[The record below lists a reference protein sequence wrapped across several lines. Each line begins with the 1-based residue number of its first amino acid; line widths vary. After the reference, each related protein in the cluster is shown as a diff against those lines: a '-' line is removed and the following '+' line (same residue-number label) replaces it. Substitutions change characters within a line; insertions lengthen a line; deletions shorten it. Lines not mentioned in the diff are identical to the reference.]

1 MVMLPFLLHAT
12 DEFLQFLNF
21 YLTGQQPSSG
31 EQMAEI
37 VSDVEQRGMS
47 FWRFFG
53 EYVYFVPSSF
63 LHMIFVVALVITW
76 VSVLMK
82 KIEIVPGFI
91 LCILWIFIFYSK
103 VHYGYHLMIFS
114 LLIPLALPHPKQLV
128 GLGFAGFLLI
138 AVHRIWRDTSAIQ
151 SPVVQLLLAFV
162 MWLYWINWALIIFKN
177 RKHTFST
184 AEPCNPTT
192 LLAVSWFTVLCF
204 AYYLAYVIRIFLR

>member
-1 MVMLPFLLHAT
+1 MT
-12 DEFLQFLNF
+12 
-21 YLTGQQPSSG
+21 
-31 EQMAEI
+31 
-37 VSDVEQRGMS
+37 
-47 FWRFFG
+47 
-53 EYVYFVPSSF
+53 
-63 LHMIFVVALVITW
+63 
-76 VSVLMK
+76 
-82 KIEIVPGFI
+82 
-91 LCILWIFIFYSK
+91 
-103 VHYGYHLMIFS
+103 FS

-204 AYYLAYVIRIFLR
+204 AYYLAYVIHIFLR